1 LKTTSRIH
9 AASSCER
16 REVGGTPRRLD
27 VTLED
32 VTDAGSRNVFRAQGV
47 ADAGIR
53 DGVSQC
59 EPRYFE

>member
-1 LKTTSRIH
+1 MKTTSRIR

-16 REVGGTPRRLD
+16 REVGGTPRCLD

-32 VTDAGSRNVFRAQGV
+32 VTDAGSRNVFRAQDV

-53 DGVSQC
+53 DGVS
-59 EPRYFE
+59 